1 MSIYAYSRWGISN
14 RCGEYL
20 NAHKYFGFLNKNNG
34 EDNCDVSLWFIQ
46 TLDKNKFG
54 APCGFTSGK
63 SAKFFLQKAIELSK
77 KKLSDISLENNAKR
91 GQKYINQIEYDE
103 FNNLILKAEK
113 IIEEENINEIYDYF
127 VYLLYLANFGSQSD
141 IGAKFAGFNYVGF
154 DNEIKLKN

>member
-1 MSIYAYSRWGISN
+1 MDLQVEN
-14 RCGEYL
+14 QQ
-20 NAHKYFGFLNKNNG
+20 N
-34 EDNCDVSLWFIQ
+34 
-46 TLDKNKFG
+46 
-54 APCGFTSGK
+54 
-63 SAKFFLQKAIELSK
+63 FFLQKAIELSK
-77 KKLSDISLENNAKR
+77 KKLSDISLENNAKK